1 MIYLLLANLVLMFHL
16 TFVIFVLFGGLLVR
30 KWRWLAWL
38 HLPAATW
45 GAAVEFGGWV
55 CPLTTFENWLRAQA
69 GETGYQSGFVAD
81 YLLPILYP
89 DNLTHDFQ
97 LMLGMI
103 VVAFIISMYGWLL
116 RRPKVPVRSTWER

>member
-1 MIYLLLANLVLMFHL
+1 MIYLLSANLVLMFHL

-45 GAAVEFGGWV
+45 GAAVEFGGWI
-55 CPLTTFENWLRAQA
+55 CPLTTLENWLRAQA
-69 GETGYQSGFVAD
+69 GESGYQSGFVAD
-81 YLLPILYP
+81 FLLPILYP
-89 DNLTHDFQ
+89 NNLTRDFQ
-97 LMLGMI
+97 LMLGMF

-116 RRPKVPVRSTWER
+116 RRPKVPVRSTWDR

>member
-1 MIYLLLANLVLMFHL
+1 MIYLLLSNLVLMFHL

-30 KWRWLAWL
+30 KRRWFAWL

-55 CPLTTFENWLRAQA
+55 CPLTTLENWLRAQA
-69 GETGYQSGFVAD
+69 GEPGYQSGFVAD

-89 DNLTHDFQ
+89 NNLTRDFQ
-97 LMLGMI
+97 LMLGMF

-116 RRPKVPVRSTWER
+116 RRPKVPIRSTWDR